1 MMFDLF
7 KYNKRWLKI
16 ARNAI
21 ATHMLIKERSEDMV
35 LKPVLS
41 VVTMV
46 TSAEPSRDYIILQT
60 YTKSMGLRRRK
71 NNSKI
76 KLKN

>member
-1 MMFDLF
+1 MFDLF